1 MEYPTLFWITLILII
16 IIVLY
21 LFALFC
27 RGKATDDDYLEV
39 LSYTEWKSGWTIHTE
54 LESLLG
60 KSVSLSSF
68 YVTLLRL
75 TREGLV
81 EKRGSQDKDGPL
93 LEFRKIRNRGGGRR
107 DEIKHPTITADV
119 QPA

>member
-1 MEYPTLFWITLILII
+1 MGHPILFWITLILAII
-16 IIVLY
+16 ISLY
-21 LFALFC
+21 LFVLFS
-27 RGKATDDDYLEV
+27 RGVATDDDYLEV
-39 LSYTEWKSGWTIHTE
+39 LSFTEWKSGWTIHSE
-54 LESLLG
+54 LENLLG

-75 TREGLV
+75 TREGFV
-81 EKRGSQDKDGPL
+81 EKREINNEDGPT

-107 DEIKHPTITADV
+107 DEVKYPTLNANA